1 MRVMRNFLLKGI
13 VIATV
18 ALNGCDDDS
27 SAQPYRIESALEI
40 DGRMRHY
47 VLVLPPTYYSHSENL
62 PLVVALHGGGGS
74 ARQMERMYGLNEKA
88 ASAGFVLLYPEG
100 VRSDG
105 PLGARTRN
113 AGRCCEY
120 ATANNVDDVAFI
132 SALIDRIVADFS
144 IDNKRVYVTG
154 MSNGGMMAY
163 RLACELS
170 HKIAAIAPVSAT
182 LMANTCNPERAVP
195 VLHIHSLLD
204 AKVPYEDG
212 IGIRGYNFA
221 PVDSALQVMAAN
233 AGCSNTPE
241 TVDDGKVIITRW
253 TDCENGVS
261 IESYATHDGGHS
273 WLGST
278 EHPAWADEPSK
289 YVSANDLI
297 WEFFER
303 FELE

>member
-1 MRVMRNFLLKGI
+1 MKKFLFKCFLLLP
-13 VIATV
+13 VVTLV
-18 ALNGCDDDS
+18 GCDDDS
-27 SAQPYRIESALEI
+27 SAQPHRIESPLEV
-40 DGRMRHY
+40 DGRIRNY
-47 VLVLPPTYYSHSENL
+47 VLVLPPSYYDNSETF
-62 PLVVALHGGGGS
+62 PLVVALHGTGGS
-74 ARQMERMYGLNEKA
+74 AKQMERMYGLNEKA
-88 ASAGFVLLYPEG
+88 ASSGFVLLYPEG
-100 VRSDG
+100 IRNDG
-105 PLGARTRN
+105 PLGLRSWN
-113 AGRCCEY
+113 AGQCCED
-120 ATANNVDDVAFI
+120 AMKKNVDDVGFI
-132 SALIDRIVADFS
+132 STLIDRIVADFR
-144 IDNKRVYVTG
+144 IDSKRVYVTG

-182 LMANTCNPERAVP
+182 MMANTCNPERAVP

-204 AKVPYEDG
+204 VKVPYEGG

-273 WLGST
+273 WPGST
-278 EHPAWADEPSK
+278 ERPAWADEPSK
-289 YVSANDLI
+289 YVNANDLI

-303 FELE
+303 FKLE